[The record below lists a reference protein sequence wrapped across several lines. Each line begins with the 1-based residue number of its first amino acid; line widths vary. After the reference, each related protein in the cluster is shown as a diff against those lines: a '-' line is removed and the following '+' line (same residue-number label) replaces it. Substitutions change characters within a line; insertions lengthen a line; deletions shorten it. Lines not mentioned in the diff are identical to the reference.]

1 MVSSDAEQ
9 ALLGHEGLVAKDN
22 FFDNERNLVRV
33 FDFDYDK
40 VISFKKKVFM
50 SNSCCGFIM
59 CLFLGIFTLASLF
72 VPSAP
77 GKPEPPIPP
86 SLYPF
91 VVLVVLLWQT
101 WTRWKNIEWV
111 VRCQHI
117 CLTIDGVKY
126 VTAKHP
132 SGMGLSC
139 WDKGQVSKTVA
150 YDKITDCDVELP
162 AGTVGCC
169 ISDVITKVHLDTAS
183 TFSGHELSLIGLSD
197 PEEFKHAVWENK
209 RKNQGMPAM
218 AQQPAAPQPAAP
230 RGNDG
235 LQVALLQ
242 EMVGQQKEIVEQLR
256 QLNAK

>member
-9 ALLGHEGLVAKDN
+9 ALLGLVAKDD

-33 FDFDYDK
+33 FNFDYDK
-40 VISFKKKVFM
+40 IISFKKKVFM
-50 SNSCCGFIM
+50 SQSCYGVI
-59 CLFLGIFTLASLF
+59 LFLFLFSWTVRSLF
-72 VPSAP
+72 ERPAP
-77 GKPEPPIPP
+77 GKPEPSIPP
-86 SLYPF
+86 SLLPVVVT
-91 VVLVVLLWQT
+91 VVLFWQT

-183 TFSGHELSLIGLSD
+183 TFKGHELSLIGLCD

-218 AQQPAAPQPAAP
+218 AQQPAAPQPAAH
-230 RGNDG
+230 DG